1 MDTGHGHGQRQEQA
15 NSQQTQ
21 RHTTPSRSGC
31 LPGRFWAG
39 RIGGWSWCRGWCCRV
54 SRGRRDGGAGRRRSE
69 EDDVVG
75 VEVEVVE
82 GALVQLRALL
92 AEVEAERLVA
102 TDLERAH
109 LAGAVS
115 ALESV
120 LVREAVRE
128 RDL

>member
-1 MDTGHGHGQRQEQA
+1 M
-15 NSQQTQ
+15 
-21 RHTTPSRSGC
+21 
-31 LPGRFWAG
+31 
-39 RIGGWSWCRGWCCRV
+39 
-54 SRGRRDGGAGRRRSE
+54 
-69 EDDVVG
+69 G